1 MDIKIKAPGR
11 EDLRQLALPL
21 AVVFGLLALW
31 LAWSGASQWRD
42 HKRETDLTRARDSV
56 ASAVGSSVKAQTT
69 RLGTLLAAD
78 PVQAALSPVQPP
90 VAAAETAAVAPA
102 PAPAMPDLAA
112 AAAALK
118 AAWPQAEAV
127 EFWPVD
133 MQAQFAALPKGG
145 YGLLAA
151 AESALVAQA
160 PVARLAKAGSPK
172 LVIAAPVP
180 AGKAPVAVAV
190 VRLPPSTVLD
200 PLRKTELPGGSYLA
214 LRQGTATL
222 AEHGDTA
229 LANGAEALA
238 AKVPGTD
245 LRVVAGLPDTAGR
258 AFGLGVLPSLIAAL
272 VLAALAYF
280 AWRQLGRVVDTAP
293 VDADAGE
300 QPTLEQA
307 LAEAPARRPSPP
319 PSAVPEVMPKAAVS
333 AASDAERAP
342 VAIDRGI
349 FRAYDIRGVV
359 GQSLDAGVAELIG
372 HAIGSLMQEQDLYYI
387 AVGRDGRLSGPE
399 LTNGLIAGLRKAGRS
414 VIDLG
419 VAPTPLVYFATHH
432 LHTGCGVA
440 VTGSHNPPD
449 YNGFKIVVGGE
460 TLSGDAIA
468 DLHKRIADD
477 RLYTASSPGTLS
489 ERDIGQDYVERIA
502 GDVQADR
509 RLKVVVDAG
518 NGAAGELGPRV
529 LEAIG
534 VEVEPLFCEID
545 GTFPNHHPDP
555 SEPHNLEDL
564 VRMVQRLGADL
575 GIAFDGDGDR
585 LGVVTRSGENIY
597 PDRLL
602 MLFAADVLE
611 RNPGAMILYDVKCSG
626 RLPGY
631 ILRHGGSP
639 MMWKT
644 GHSLIK
650 AKMRETGAELAGEM
664 SGHFFFDERWYG
676 FDDGI
681 YAAARLVE
689 ILSQRSEPPEDVLAA
704 LPNGVSTPEIKV
716 EAPNGNPHAFVDS
729 FRAAAQFEGARTST
743 IDGLRVDWNDGWG
756 LVRASN
762 TTPVLVLRFD
772 ADDEAALRR
781 IQDAFREQ
789 LLALA
794 PDLQLPF

>member
-1 MDIKIKAPGR
+1 MDIKIKKPGG
-11 EDLRQLALPL
+11 EQLRQLALPL
-21 AVVFGLLALW
+21 AVVLGLLALW

-42 HKRETDLTRARDSV
+42 HQREESLTAARDSV
-56 ASAVGSSVKAQTT
+56 AMAIGSALKTQSTQ
-69 RLGTLLAAD
+69 LGKLLATPAVQSALL
-78 PVQAALSPVQPP
+78 PVP
-90 VAAAETAAVAPA
+90 AAADATPAQPAAPA
-102 PAPAMPDLAA
+102 PAVASTPDFTA

-118 AAWPQAEAV
+118 TAWPKAEQV
-127 EFWPVD
+127 EVWPVD
-133 MQAQFAALPKGG
+133 MDAQFANLPKGG
-145 YGLLAA
+145 YGLLAV
-151 AESALVAQA
+151 AESAIVAKS
-160 PVARLAKAGSPK
+160 PVARLAKAGSQK
-172 LVIAAPVP
+172 LVVAAPMP
-180 AGKAPVAVAV
+180 AGNAPVAVAV
-190 VRLPPSTVLD
+190 VRLSPD
-200 PLRKTELPGGSYLA
+200 PIIEPLKKAAVPGGTYLA
-214 LRQGTATL
+214 VRQGTATL
-222 AEHGDTA
+222 AENGDTA
-229 LANGAEALA
+229 LVNGAEAMA
-238 AKVPGTD
+238 TKISGTD
-245 LRVVAGLPDTAGR
+245 LRVVAGLPDAAGG
-258 AFGLGVLPSLIAAL
+258 AFGLGAIPSLVGAL
-272 VLAALAYF
+272 LLAALAFF
-280 AWRQLGRVVDTAP
+280 AWRKLGRLGDAVEMEAEAVPDT
-293 VDADAGE
+293 
-300 QPTLEQA
+300 TLEQA
-307 LAEAPARRPSPP
+307 LVEAPLPERPVAPKVVV
-319 PSAVPEVMPKAAVS
+319 APE
-333 AASDAERAP
+333 AERKP

-359 GQSLDAGVAELIG
+359 GQTLDAGVAELIG
-372 HAIGSLMQEQDLYYI
+372 QAIGSLMQEQDLYYI
-387 AVGRDGRLSGPE
+387 VVGRDGRLSGPD
-399 LTNGLIAGLRKAGRS
+399 LSHGLIEGLRKAGRS
-414 VIDLG
+414 VIDIG
-419 VAPTPLVYFATHH
+419 VVPTPAVYFATHQ

-477 RLYTASSPGTLS
+477 RLYTASSPGTLA
-489 ERDIGQDYVERIA
+489 ERDISQDYVDRIA

-534 VEVEPLFCEID
+534 VEVEPLYCEID

-555 SEPHNLEDL
+555 SDPHNLEDL

-626 RLPGY
+626 RLPGH

-639 MMWKT
+639 LMWKT

-664 SGHFFFDERWYG
+664 SGHFFFGERWYG

-681 YAAARLVE
+681 YAAARLIE
-689 ILSQRSEPPEDVLAA
+689 ILSARNEPPEDVLGA

-716 EAPNGNPHAFVDS
+716 EAPNGDPHAFVER
-729 FRAAAQFEGARTST
+729 FRTAAQFENARSST
-743 IDGLRVDWNDGWG
+743 IDGLRVDWTDGWG

-762 TTPVLVLRFD
+762 TTPVLVMRFD
-772 ADDEAALRR
+772 ADSEDALRR
-781 IQDAFREQ
+781 IQGAFREQ